1 MTLLDEL
8 TYAAQHL
15 IAAHAKAKS
24 RKRVAKEIT
33 GIFDLLLNIIKHVF
47 G

>member
-1 MTLLDEL
+1 MTILDEL
-8 TYAAQHL
+8 NYAAQHL

-24 RKRVAKEIT
+24 RKRVAKEIN
-33 GIFDLLLNIIKHVF
+33 GIFDLLVNIISRIF